1 MPLTIYVM
9 PCAAYYLC
17 DAVCRGLCAI
27 KSRAALLSLQSCLD
41 VRETS
46 AANENI
52 MQAMHQGREQIVH
65 ELVLQ
70 CCSGAVHGRV
80 ASHSSRTEGAFLS
93 TDAALMSTA
102 GGSEMLMGYTLFA
115 MCVAEVP
122 VFFYTGALLKR
133 VGIDPVLHVVLGCL
147 VLRSLA
153 YTAMPR
159 FAGPWLAAPVRALSL
174 LRMLVCVRGRQLTAP
189 SGPLVRANVS

>member
-1 MPLTIYVM
+1 MRLEVPRYLPHRTIRYRTAPLLHLRLQPTT
-9 PCAAYYLC
+9 LW
-17 DAVCRGLCAI
+17 DA
-27 KSRAALLSLQSCLD
+27 D
-41 VRETS
+41 
-46 AANENI
+46 ENI
-52 MQAMHQGREQIVH
+52 YFSNRTGLQACPSWAYVA
-65 ELVLQ
+65 VLQ
-70 CCSGAVHGRV
+70 RGRAWQAGAQLAVHCGCARI
-80 ASHSSRTEGAFLS
+80 TI
-93 TDAALMSTA
+93 AAESDVTSVPA

-159 FAGPWLAAPVRALSL
+159 FAGPWLAAPVRTLSL
-174 LRMLVCVRGRQLTAP
+174 FRLCEAG
-189 SGPLVRANVS
+189 S